1 MPIPVSHERESA
13 SSEIL
18 VLEGPN
24 SGSDLMQVRGSTPQI
39 LARNAVK
46 FLWGSEEI
54 KSHMLSPRS
63 KGVRASAIQRA
74 DFSPERKGQLKGSL
88 VPYNFLNIQLG
99 KIYFVIFQNCLLH
112 RSLVLLSNLLIK

>member
-1 MPIPVSHERESA
+1 MPIPVSHERES
-13 SSEIL
+13 SSAEIL
-18 VLEGPN
+18 VLKGPN

-46 FLWGSEEI
+46 FLWGSEEL

-63 KGVRASAIQRA
+63 KGVRASAVQRS

-88 VPYNFLNIQLG
+88 VPYNIL
-99 KIYFVIFQNCLLH
+99 IYNLLKFFFIFQNC
-112 RSLVLLSNLLIK
+112 

>member
-18 VLEGPN
+18 VLKGPN

-63 KGVRASAIQRA
+63 KGVRASAVQRA

-88 VPYNFLNIQLG
+88 VPYNFL
-99 KIYFVIFQNCLLH
+99 IYNLAKFVIFQNCLLH